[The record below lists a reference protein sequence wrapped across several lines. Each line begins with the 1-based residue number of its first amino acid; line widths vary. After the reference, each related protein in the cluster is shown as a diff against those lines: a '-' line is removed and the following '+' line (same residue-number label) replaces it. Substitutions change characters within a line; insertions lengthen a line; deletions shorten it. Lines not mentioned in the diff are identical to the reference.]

1 MVSIGRLH
9 SPCSSGWLLVEVVFI
24 LSASLTDMSQ
34 QEPLLVSWSLSA
46 WSLSPC
52 PLSLRLALSGSLNVE
67 LLKYIQRKRRE
78 SVVSTSWNWSVVS
91 CKAIWHE
98 CKWGSWESYL
108 IGLTFEQTAAC
119 CPCNWALRENCLS
132 VKEKEKN
139 TYSCTLDKSPAEQ
152 QDFLVEKWLIIQKF
166 PLIFRFVHFN

>member
-1 MVSIGRLH
+1 MSVKQKSFCCLGSCIALHVLWYVINGLVHCANSIGSPEKLVNMTLHSVRTGGRH

-67 LLKYIQRKRRE
+67 LLKYTWRKRGE
-78 SVVSTSWNWSVVS
+78 GVVSTSFNLKCSLLQS
-91 CKAIWHE
+91 NFDTNANGE
-98 CKWGSWESYL
+98 
-108 IGLTFEQTAAC
+108 A
-119 CPCNWALRENCLS
+119 
-132 VKEKEKN
+132 EK
-139 TYSCTLDKSPAEQ
+139 
-152 QDFLVEKWLIIQKF
+152 VI
-166 PLIFRFVHFN
+166 